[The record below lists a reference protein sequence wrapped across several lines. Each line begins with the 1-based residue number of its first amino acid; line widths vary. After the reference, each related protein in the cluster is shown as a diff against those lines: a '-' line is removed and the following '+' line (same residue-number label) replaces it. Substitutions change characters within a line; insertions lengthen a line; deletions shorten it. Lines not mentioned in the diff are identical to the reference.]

1 MAKVV
6 RKSKPCKGQELK
18 IVNFNAAGID
28 ISTREMQVCVP
39 SDRSAESNRVFG
51 TFTKDLHAIA
61 LWLKECRIDT
71 VAMESTGVY
80 WLPLFQV
87 LKDAGFEVLLVDP
100 YQVKNYSNRKTDEAD
115 AEWLMLLHSYGL
127 LKSCFQPDNVIRQI
141 RNLTRQRDNLIRSS
155 SREVLHLQK
164 EMEQM
169 NLKLNNVF
177 SDILGKSGQRIIS
190 AILSGE
196 RDAEKLSNLAD
207 PKCKSSHADIVASLQ
222 ATWSED
228 HLFVMRQSHELY
240 LTYQSKIV
248 ECEQQIERLLKQC
261 TAQVD
266 EVRLKQMR
274 SKKEKAYHNNVSFD
288 VEKYAIG
295 MWGVNVMNIP
305 GLNKNAL
312 LRLTAELGYDFV
324 EKFGDARHFTS
335 WANLVPNNKI
345 SGGKLLSSKVPKR
358 KNPVGIIFRQC
369 ANSLWKANNPIGDY
383 FRHTKARSGHLQAM
397 VAAGKKLATIFFTMV
412 QKHREYDASIYAH
425 DRAYQV
431 ERQLAY
437 TRRKLIRLERE
448 KANCQTLEQ
457 TDN

>member
-6 RKSKPCKGQELK
+6 KKSKTCKRQELK
-18 IVNFNAAGID
+18 VVNFNAAGID

-39 SDRSAESNRVFG
+39 SDRAEESNRVFG

-61 LWLKECRIDT
+61 SWLKECKITT

-87 LKDAGFEVLLVDP
+87 LKKAGFEVLLVDP

-127 LKSCFQPDNVIRQI
+127 LKSCYQPENVIRQI
-141 RNLTRQRDNLIRSS
+141 RNLTRQRDNLMKSS

-177 SDILGKSGQRIIS
+177 SDILGKSGQAIIT
-190 AILSGE
+190 AILAGE
-196 RDAEKLSNLAD
+196 RDAEKLASLAD
-207 PKCKSSHADIVASLQ
+207 RRCKSSHADIVASLQ

-228 HLFVMRQSHELY
+228 HLFVMKQSQELY
-240 LTYQSKIV
+240 LYYQHKIA
-248 ECEQQIERLLKQC
+248 ECDIEIEKLLKQC
-261 TAQVD
+261 TSQVD
-266 EVRLKQMR
+266 DTRLEHLR
-274 SKKEKAYHNNVSFD
+274 SKKQTAYHNDVSFD

-295 MWGVNVMNIP
+295 MWGVNVMKIP

-312 LRLTAELGYDFV
+312 LRLTAELGCDFV
-324 EKFGDARHFTS
+324 EKFGDARHFVS

-369 ANSLWKANNPIGDY
+369 ANSLWKANNPMGDY
-383 FRHTKARSGHLQAM
+383 FRHTKAHSGHLQAM
-397 VAAGKKLATIFFTMV
+397 VASGKKLATIFFTMI
-412 QKHREYDASIYAH
+412 QKGQEYDESIYAH
-425 DRAYQV
+425 DRAFQV

-437 TRRKLIRLERE
+437 TRRKLFRLEQE
-448 KANCQTLEQ
+448 QANCK
-457 TDN
+457 NIIN

>member
-51 TFTKDLHAIA
+51 TFTKDLHSIA

-87 LKDAGFEVLLVDP
+87 LKNAGFEVLLVDP

-141 RNLTRQRDNLIRSS
+141 RNLTRQR
-155 SREVLHLQK
+155 
-164 EMEQM
+164 
-169 NLKLNNVF
+169 
-177 SDILGKSGQRIIS
+177 
-190 AILSGE
+190 
-196 RDAEKLSNLAD
+196 AEKLSNLAD
-207 PKCKSSHADIVASLQ
+207 PKCKSSHSDIVASLQ

-397 VAAGKKLATIFFTMV
+397 VVAGKKLATIFFTMV

-448 KANCQTLEQ
+448 KANCQTIEQ